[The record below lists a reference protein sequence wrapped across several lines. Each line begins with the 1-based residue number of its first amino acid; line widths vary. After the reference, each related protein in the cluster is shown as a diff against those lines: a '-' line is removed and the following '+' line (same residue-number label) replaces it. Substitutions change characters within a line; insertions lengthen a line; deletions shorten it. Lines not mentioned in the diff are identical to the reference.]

1 MIQIFYFRHSSK
13 CLSLV
18 SYKRQKCSLF
28 FVPICNNYCITHFQ
42 QHMSSFQADKG
53 SFQLKWNYVTFIFY
67 AIPPNS
73 TYLPPLSLDL
83 CLFSQVRV
91 IFILTESI
99 RNRRNIICCIGTRT
113 DVSGWIVNPSSHK
126 GATAVIVFLKQI
138 SKISPNNSDLS
149 IHFTD
154 NCPFDLRYLNR
165 EVKTFIKILTGGEN
179 PLGKIIYWHYSPFQ
193 CNFRYFE

>member
-53 SFQLKWNYVTFIFY
+53 SFQLKWNYVAFIFY

-73 TYLPPLSLDL
+73 TYLPPLSIDL

-113 DVSGWIVNPSSHK
+113 DVSGWIVSPSSHQ
-126 GATAVIVFLKQI
+126 GAPAVIVFLKQI

-165 EVKTFIKILTGGEN
+165 GVKTFIKILTGGQN

>member
-28 FVPICNNYCITHFQ
+28 FVPICKNYCITHFQ
-42 QHMSSFQADKG
+42 QHMSSFQAEKG
-53 SFQLKWNYVTFIFY
+53 SFQLKWNYVAFIFY
-67 AIPPNS
+67 AISPTS

-165 EVKTFIKILTGGEN
+165 GVKTFIKILTGGEN